1 MKKTRQIATLFLV
14 LSMLLCVLGGCGTS
28 DAAVE
33 STSNDAD
40 APETTAT
47 DTQTAIEES
56 AEVSASDQE
65 TPFFPV
71 EETVTFTGLNM
82 YQNDFLNLVDDPGQL
97 PYFQE
102 LESRTNVHLDLT
114 AVNMSSNE
122 TIQIM
127 LTAGDLPDIMYG
139 ISSVAS
145 TIYTNGYGDALDG
158 GAFLDLT
165 PYLEEYMPNYN
176 SRLQDEDVKRYV
188 TTDDGR
194 VFGAIGM
201 YKSGSS
207 VPSTGPV
214 IRADWLEELGL
225 EKPVTYDEYHDVLTA
240 FKNAHPDM
248 STPIFISPHGGCNAN
263 YLSAG
268 YGVAT
273 NTILGSS
280 IFIIVDG
287 QVQYSPMLPGY
298 KDYLTMMNQWYTE
311 GLLDHDFYSREE
323 NGGNIDPSIIT
334 TGNVGIFL
342 TNVSNISAFEEV
354 AKEEDPDFRIEP
366 IRDARLT
373 EDSETHLMSLTSKA
387 EGLTFL
393 SGTVEKEKVETLL
406 R

>member
-1 MKKTRQIATLFLV
+1 
-14 LSMLLCVLGGCGTS
+14 
-28 DAAVE
+28 
-33 STSNDAD
+33 
-40 APETTAT
+40 
-47 DTQTAIEES
+47 
-56 AEVSASDQE
+56 
-65 TPFFPV
+65 
-71 EETVTFTGLNM
+71 
-82 YQNDFLNLVDDPGQL
+82 
-97 PYFQE
+97 
-102 LESRTNVHLDLT
+102 
-114 AVNMSSNE
+114 
-122 TIQIM
+122 
-127 LTAGDLPDIMYG
+127 
-139 ISSVAS
+139 
-145 TIYTNGYGDALDG
+145 
-158 GAFLDLT
+158 
-165 PYLEEYMPNYN
+165 MPNYN

-406 R
+406 RYMDYLYSEEGSLLANYGIEGESYTMVDGVPTFTDVVLHNADGMAITNAMGLYGFGMFGPFVMEDYERKSQYVDASYFETWQENSDNSYYWNSKMYVFNEEESTVYNQYAADIATYLSEAQVGFIIGDRSLDEWESFVDQINNMGLQECLDALQSAYDRYMSK